1 MNLLDLL
8 DLFNFIDRIEGLLRG
23 LWYRDMGRTMTIEHN
38 DDHSGQDYEDALRKR
53 GIAVYGRGVTSSELR
68 FKTKHRQAR
77 WAEYN
82 LRRMRA
88 PLTSRD
94 VDQRN
99 RSWAARH
106 APGQLPPAWSARS
119 KRR

>member
-53 GIAVYGRGVTSSELR
+53 GIAVYGHDAFLVEVETMTRLLGSFLDRVAGDGDR
-68 FKTKHRQAR
+68 
-77 WAEYN
+77 
-82 LRRMRA
+82 
-88 PLTSRD
+88 
-94 VDQRN
+94 
-99 RSWAARH
+99 
-106 APGQLPPAWSARS
+106 
-119 KRR
+119 